1 MPKKSLM
8 FRLAGAVLAFALIGA
23 ACGGDS
29 DTGATATAT
38 TEHDGMSEAGS
49 SDASGV
55 ATDAAQLNQALTN
68 LLDSHVYLAGVA
80 LEQAVVNAPDSPEAK
95 AAAAALDENSQ
106 ALAGAIEGFYGAD
119 ASKQFLDLWRKHI
132 GFFVDFTLA
141 KAGGDEA
148 AATKAVKNLDGYRQ
162 DFGALIEG
170 ATEGALTKEAVADA
184 LVEHVNTLAEAATM
198 LVEGDTGVF
207 AQLNKAADHNTHL
220 ADALSGGIA
229 KQQGLEGDPISDAS
243 KLQQALTS
251 LLDSHVYLAGV
262 ALEQAVV
269 NGTDSAQLK
278 AASAALDA
286 NSKALAGAIE
296 GLYGADAGKQFLDL
310 WRKHIGFFVDYTLA
324 KAGGDNAAAKKAI
337 KNLDG
342 YRQDFGALIEGAT
355 EGGLTK
361 AQVAE
366 ALVPHVQHLA
376 DAIDSLVAGDGKVFG
391 LLDMAATHNTALAGA
406 LAGAIAEQKG
416 L

>member
-1 MPKKSLM
+1 M
-8 FRLAGAVLAFALIGA
+8 GA

-29 DTGATATAT
+29 G
-38 TEHDGMSEAGS
+38 
-49 SDASGV
+49 
-55 ATDAAQLNQALTN
+55 TDAAADTTTTTESGDSSMGGGDTAATGIDTDAAKLNQALTN

-80 LEQAVVNAPDSPEAK
+80 LEQAVVNTPDSPEAK
-95 AAAAALDENSQ
+95 AAAGALDENSK
-106 ALAGAIEGFYGAD
+106 ALAGAIESYYGAD
-119 ASKQFLDLWRKHI
+119 ASEQFLDLWRKHI

-141 KAGGDEA
+141 TAEGDDA
-148 AATKAVKNLDGYRQ
+148 AAKKAVKDLDGYRQ

-184 LVEHVNTLAEAATM
+184 LVMHVSTLAEAATM
-198 LVEGDTGVF
+198 LVNGDGGVF
-207 AQLNKAADHNTHL
+207 AQLNKAADHNTML

-229 KQQGLEGDPISDAS
+229 KQQELDGDPLSDAS

-324 KAGGDNAAAKKAI
+324 KAGGDDAAAKKAL
-337 KNLDG
+337 KDLDG
-342 YRQDFGALIEGAT
+342 YRADFGALIEGAT

-361 AQVAE
+361 AQVAD
-366 ALVPHVQHLA
+366 ALVLHVDHLA

-391 LLDMAATHNTALAGA
+391 LLDMAATHNVDLASA